1 MNFASKNLKFL
12 ITELNVSQI
21 SLEPVVNKKQQTISN
36 WVNGKYEPEAEDLV
50 RLSDWFGITIDDFC
64 LIDLSEGNLISQEYI
79 AKFKKHG
86 NLKGNQTGNLKR
98 EIHKINGDQDGE
110 DLTRLGGQEGFW
122 ILMKLLQQ
130 MDAKLDQIRVS
141 VEKGQKK

>member
-50 RLSDWFGITIDDFC
+50 RLSDWFG
-64 LIDLSEGNLISQEYI
+64 LP
-79 AKFKKHG
+79 
-86 NLKGNQTGNLKR
+86 
-98 EIHKINGDQDGE
+98 
-110 DLTRLGGQEGFW
+110 
-122 ILMKLLQQ
+122 LMTF
-130 MDAKLDQIRVS
+130 AS
-141 VEKGQKK
+141 

>member
-50 RLSDWFGITIDDFC
+50 RLSDWFGIAIDDFC
-64 LIDLSEGNLISQEYI
+64 LIDLSEGNLITQEYI

-86 NLKGNQTGNLKR
+86 NLKGNLRGNLKR
-98 EIHKINGDQDGE
+98 EIHKINGDKDGE
-110 DLTRLGGQEGFW
+110 DLTRLGWQEGFW

-130 MDAKLDQIRVS
+130 MDAKLDQIKAGI
-141 VEKGQKK
+141 EQEPKK